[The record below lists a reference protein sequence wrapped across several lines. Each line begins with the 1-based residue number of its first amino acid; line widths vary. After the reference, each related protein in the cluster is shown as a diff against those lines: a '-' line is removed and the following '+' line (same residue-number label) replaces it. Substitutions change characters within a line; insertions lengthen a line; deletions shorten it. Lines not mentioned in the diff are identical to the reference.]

1 MSNNKLINFLKKN
14 DTNILAGVGIVDGM
28 VLGSYLWF
36 KTGQK
41 IKKGE
46 IKKKWKV
53 LLLPILNTLLS
64 TGVIIYSIKVGNKRL
79 AALGAAYNLTEVAFQ
94 QYIDKTK
101 EKLGEK
107 KADEIGAEVSKD
119 NAKKATNSDIM
130 LVSKDGDT
138 VFYEPLTGRFFKSTW
153 TKIQKAANNLN
164 ADALGSFDGKVSLTE
179 WLIELGLSKTD
190 ISDELGWDVTNG
202 RNGIIDISLDAVLND
217 EDVPCGMIRY
227 NTRPK
232 HFE

>member
-1 MSNNKLINFLKKN
+1 MNNNKILNFLKKN

-28 VLGSYLWF
+28 ILGSYLWF

-53 LLLPILNTLLS
+53 LLLPILNTILS
-64 TGVIIYSIKVGNKRL
+64 TGVIVYSIKVGNKRL

-107 KADEIGAEVSKD
+107 KADEIGTEVSKD
-119 NAKKATNSDIM
+119 NAKKATKGDVMVLSQ
-130 LVSKDGDT
+130 DGDT
-138 VFYEPLTGRFFKSTW
+138 VFYEPLTGRYFKSTW

-164 ADALGSFDGKVSLTE
+164 AAALGSFDGKVSLTE
-179 WLIELGLSKTD
+179 WLIELGLPKTD
-190 ISDELGWDVTNG
+190 ISDEIGWDVTNG
-202 RNGIIDISLDAVLND
+202 RNGIIDISLDAVLD
-217 EDVPCGMIRY
+217 DKDVPCGSIRY